1 MNELEELQKWYL
13 GQCDEDWEHS
23 YGISIETLDNP
34 GWIITIDLVDT
45 ELENI
50 VLERVISRKNEHDWV
65 QYEIHDNKFIGCGGP
80 LNLNE
85 MIKYFLSIAK
95 TNSKDCC

>member
-1 MNELEELQKWYL
+1 MNELEALQKWYL

-34 GWIITIDLVDT
+34 GWMITIDLFDT

-50 VLERVISRKNEHDWV
+50 VLDRTISRKSELDWV
-65 QYEIHDNKFIGCGGP
+65 QYEIQDNKFISCGGP

-85 MIKYFLSIAK
+85 MIKYFLSMIKSASS
-95 TNSKDCC
+95 NCD